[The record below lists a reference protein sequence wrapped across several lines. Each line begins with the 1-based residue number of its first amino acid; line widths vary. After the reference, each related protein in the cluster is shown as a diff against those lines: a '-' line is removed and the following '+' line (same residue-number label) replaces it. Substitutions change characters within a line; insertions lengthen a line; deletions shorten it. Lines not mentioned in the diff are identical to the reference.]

1 MNHEELSR
9 YRIHKDKYDFY
20 FDFIDKEKELGID
33 DMEMDKYPYFQRL
46 LQALNQYEEDKKE
59 KEEEINRY
67 IHTIKGLEKELE
79 QKDKEIKD
87 MIYYNNLS
95 HFRLSD
101 DGLILTVKGGE
112 EWLDTNTAT
121 VEDYIDKMNQ
131 LVDANRGL
139 IRQRTEQ
146 TYEINRLSR
155 PKITTIQDNE
165 GNEFL
170 MTLEEYEKFKEW
182 QPSFTKE
189 NLTITYDEPSSTLS
203 HIDVYSRYKKQI
215 KKTNEEGV

>member
-1 MNHEELSR
+1 MDFGELCR

-20 FDFIDKEKELGID
+20 FDFIDNEKELGLD
-33 DMEMDKYPYFQRL
+33 DIEIEKYPYFQRL
-46 LQALNQYEEDKKE
+46 LNALNLYEDE
-59 KEEEINRY
+59 KTKNLQEIDNHIY
-67 IHTIKGLEKELE
+67 TIKRLEEELE
-79 QKDKEIKD
+79 QKDKKIKD

-101 DGLILTVKGGE
+101 DGVILTVKGGE

-121 VEDYIDKMNQ
+121 VEDYLDKMNQ

-146 TYEINRLSR
+146 TYEINRLAR
-155 PKITTIQDNE
+155 PKITTIQDND

-170 MTLEEYEKFKEW
+170 MTLDEYEKFKEW
-182 QPSFTKE
+182 QPSFAKE
-189 NLTITYDEPSSTLS
+189 NLTIIQDEPTPTLS

-215 KKTNEEGV
+215 KNKGVD